1 MEKKAIYEEIGKT
14 LAPVEIDSDEAMEM
28 FGITKEDLVPLMVG
42 RKRILVYP
50 YPASE
55 EVCREMLRD
64 LRERY
69 GREARDNRCLVA
81 GAYGG
86 LKACPE
92 NYSCSACPVG
102 RQDRLPRKISWQA
115 LEEAGLE
122 PADRRSNF
130 QPQVD
135 AEMFLEHL
143 ENVNPQYARIIV
155 LKINGYSV
163 EDISRTLK
171 LPYHVVW
178 YAGRKIRE
186 IAVRY
191 YRDSVT

>member
-14 LAPVEIDSDEAMEM
+14 LAPVEIDSDEAMEL
-28 FGITKEDLVPLMVG
+28 FGITKKDLIPLMVG
-42 RKRILVYP
+42 SSRIMVYP
-50 YPASE
+50 YPAPE
-55 EVCREMLRD
+55 EVCRVMLNE
-64 LRERY
+64 LRQRHQKESRN
-69 GREARDNRCLVA
+69 NRCLVP

-92 NYSCSACPVG
+92 KYSCSECPVDQ
-102 RQDRLPRKISWQA
+102 RNRLPRKISWQA

-122 PADRRSNF
+122 LADRRSNF

>member
-1 MEKKAIYEEIGKT
+1 MKKEEIYEAIGKT
-14 LAPVEIDSDEAMEM
+14 LAPVEYDGEDMLEM
-28 FGITKEDLVPLMVG
+28 FGITKKDLVPYMVG
-42 RKRILVYP
+42 NKCIMVYP
-50 YPASE
+50 YPAAE

-69 GREARDNRCLVA
+69 GREARDNRCMIA
-81 GAYGG
+81 GVRGG

-102 RQDRLPRKISWQA
+102 RQNRLPRKISWQA

-135 AEMFLEHL
+135 AEMFLEYL

>member
-14 LAPVEIDSDEAMEM
+14 LAPVEIDSDEAMEL
-28 FGITKEDLVPLMVG
+28 FGITKKDLVPFMV
-42 RKRILVYP
+42 RNKRIMVYP
-50 YPASE
+50 YPAAE

-102 RQDRLPRKISWQA
+102 RQNRLPRKISWQA

-135 AEMFLEHL
+135 AEMFLEYL

-163 EDISRTLK
+163 EDISRALK